1 MKTKTL
7 LMVGAAGAALAYFF
21 LLRKKSVSAPAPVDV
36 PVDTQDAIEPAVA
49 PVKPDNEVTLNN
61 LMQGGSGQ
69 GLDTRNVPLRAPN
82 RLSLYQQTFVNRVY
96 TIVRQR
102 HGKKANTGLYPDSK
116 RLALYQ
122 RVWQQLL
129 NQGVQDP
136 MKASLGQINVAV
148 GKVGE
153 IGFAFPH

>member
-1 MKTKTL
+1 M
-7 LMVGAAGAALAYFF
+7 
-21 LLRKKSVSAPAPVDV
+21 
-36 PVDTQDAIEPAVA
+36 
-49 PVKPDNEVTLNN
+49 LNRF
-61 LMQGGSGQ
+61 GE
-69 GLDTRNVPLRAPN
+69 
-82 RLSLYQQTFVNRVY
+82 
-96 TIVRQR
+96 
-102 HGKKANTGLYPDSK
+102 KANTGLYPDSK